1 MDDNTRFIIERMDDS
16 EQRVL
21 SRIDALIDRINNLEA
36 WRNKVVGVG
45 LIAGGVGSLLMEVML
60 NKI

>member
-1 MDDNTRFIIERMDDS
+1 LDDNTRFIIERMDDS

>member
-1 MDDNTRFIIERMDDS
+1 MDDS